1 MDSQFTIVIA
11 DDHPL
16 FRGALYQA
24 VHMAIDD
31 ARLLEADSI
40 DSLSHLLAEHPDVD
54 LLLLDLK
61 MPGANGFEGLAYL
74 RGHHP
79 DLPIVVVSAS
89 EDPAIIQQVLRLGA
103 LGFIPKSVPMKELV
117 NALNTVI
124 GGDNWVPEGIS
135 LHPEPVDG
143 PDFASK
149 LASLTPQQYKVLI
162 MLRDGSLNKQIAWEL
177 NVSEATI
184 KAHITAIFRKL
195 GVKNRT
201 QAVIALHQE
210 PHPGA
215 LSAAFAPRQI
225 ARSYF
230 MLPLFIEGEQDEQ
243 GAPDP

>member
-24 VHMAIDD
+24 VHMAISD
-31 ARLLEADSI
+31 AQLLEADSI
-40 DSLSHLLAEHPDVD
+40 DSLAQLLAAHAEVD

-61 MPGANGFEGLAYL
+61 MPGANGFEGLVHL
-74 RGHHP
+74 RGQYP

-89 EDPAIIQQVLRLGA
+89 EDPAIITQVLRLGA
-103 LGFIPKSVPMKELV
+103 LGFIPKSSPLQQLV
-117 NALNTVI
+117 TALNAVI
-124 GGDNWVPEGIS
+124 AGDTWLPEGIS
-135 LHPEPVDG
+135 LQSEYEDG
-143 PDFASK
+143 PDLASK
-149 LASLTPQQYKVLI
+149 LASLTPQQYKVLV

-201 QAVIALHQE
+201 QAVIALQ
-210 PHPGA
+210 
-215 LSAAFAPRQI
+215 QMDI
-225 ARSYF
+225 K
-230 MLPLFIEGEQDEQ
+230 D
-243 GAPDP
+243 D

>member
-24 VHMAIDD
+24 VHMAISD
-31 ARLLEADSI
+31 AQLLEADSI
-40 DSLSHLLAEHPDVD
+40 DSLLNLLAAQREVD

-61 MPGANGFEGLAYL
+61 MPGANGFEGLAHL
-74 RGHHP
+74 RGQYP

-89 EDPAIIQQVLRLGA
+89 EEATIIQQVLRLGA
-103 LGFIPKSVPMKELV
+103 LGFIPKSLPMKALI

-135 LHPEPVDG
+135 LQPSSEDEPDV
-143 PDFASK
+143 ASK
-149 LASLTPQQYKVLI
+149 LTSLTPQQYKVLI

-184 KAHITAIFRKL
+184 KAHVTAIFRKL

-201 QAVIALHQE
+201 QAVIALQQLDIKEH
-210 PHPGA
+210 
-215 LSAAFAPRQI
+215 
-225 ARSYF
+225 
-230 MLPLFIEGEQDEQ
+230 
-243 GAPDP
+243 